1 MAKNTGLT
9 VSNIQKKIYNI
20 HLKDTPYASLQH
32 LVPNIPHAVISFE
45 LHQASVAFANA
56 IRRCLTNE
64 LELKYLTVDMADIDI
79 PNGTNIVKEV
89 VLQRIESIP
98 INQSISPNETFK
110 LYKNNNTLEWIDV
123 NSDSILPISKK
134 AEKKDKKEKKEK
146 KEKNSKPEN
155 AHKLFT
161 DKITICSLDVNQY
174 ICIDNIHIASARG
187 KDNGRAALGII
198 GFKVLN
204 QDMNVSSLTVHPTSF
219 QFRMETNGNFN
230 QALMDPIYM
239 VIGDLERRLTIIE
252 NALKGE
258 EYDQGVHYSTEFN
271 VFKLFV
277 PNESHT
283 IGNLMKQ
290 YIYNLD
296 PSIEYVNYRIIHP
309 SKEEMVVDIK
319 NHTDPKKICMDA
331 ITSIKKDLHTFE
343 SFFMKNE

>member
-1 MAKNTGLT
+1 MTMAKNTGLT
-9 VSNIQKKIYNI
+9 VSNIKKNI
-20 HLKDTPYASLQH
+20 HNIQLKNTPYASLQH
-32 LVPNIPHAVISFE
+32 LVPNISHAVVSFE
-45 LHQASVAFANA
+45 MHHASVAFANA

-98 INQSISPNETFK
+98 ISQTISSNETFK
-110 LYKNNNTLEWIDV
+110 LYKNNNTLELMDV
-123 NSDSILPISKK
+123 NSDSILPISTKV
-134 AEKKDKKEKKEK
+134 EKKEK
-146 KEKNSKPEN
+146 KEKNIKPN
-155 AHKLFT
+155 VSHQLFT

-174 ICIDNIHIASARG
+174 ICIDNIHITSARG
-187 KDNGRAALGII
+187 KDNGRAALGTI

-204 QDMNVSSLTVHPTSF
+204 QDMKKHSSLTVYPTSF

-239 VIGDLERRLTIIE
+239 VVGDLERRLTIIE

-283 IGNLMKQ
+283 IGNLLKQ

-309 SKEEMVVDIK
+309 SKEEMVIDIK

-331 ITSIKKDLHTFE
+331 IVSIKKDLHTFE
-343 SFFMKNE
+343 SFFMKHE